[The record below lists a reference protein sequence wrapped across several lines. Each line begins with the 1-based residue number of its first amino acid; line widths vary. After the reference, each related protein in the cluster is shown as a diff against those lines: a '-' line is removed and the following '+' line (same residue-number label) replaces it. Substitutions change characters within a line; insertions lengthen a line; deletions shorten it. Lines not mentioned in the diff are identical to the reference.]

1 MPDQTTRY
9 TVVSPLR
16 FARKLRQPGEELT
29 LSPQQ
34 ATFLLAAGKVRTAE
48 DQAPK
53 TTRKK
58 KEDA

>member
-1 MPDQTTRY
+1 MPDHTTRY

-16 FARKLRQPGEELT
+16 FARKLHQPGEELT

-34 ATFLLAAGKVRTAE
+34 AAFLFAAGKVRPAE

-58 KEDA
+58 KEDV